1 MNKKHYT
8 APSVMEVHIQNFSLL
23 CASPED
29 KLNLNWS
36 GGRSGTA
43 GPEEIDDES
52 TFDSF

>member
-8 APSVMEVHIQNFSLL
+8 APSVMEVRIQTVRLL
-23 CASPED
+23 TSSPED

-36 GGRSGTA
+36 GDRSGTA